1 MHHTMC
7 SAVKIPHQ
15 NILNGVLLVNIWSPA
30 CFVPEHR
37 RPGVPVRVV
46 DLEPRAPGRGVV
58 QPIGRGADPTGV
70 AEVGQGLAVGVEEIR
85 WQVVAWVGWGGVGCL
100 SIKEV

>member
-1 MHHTMC
+1 M
-7 SAVKIPHQ
+7 
-15 NILNGVLLVNIWSPA
+15 
-30 CFVPEHR
+30 
-37 RPGVPVRVV
+37 RVV

-85 WQVVAWVGWGGVGCL
+85 WQVVAWVGWGLFWSLLCFVIVKTKKL
-100 SIKEV
+100 N